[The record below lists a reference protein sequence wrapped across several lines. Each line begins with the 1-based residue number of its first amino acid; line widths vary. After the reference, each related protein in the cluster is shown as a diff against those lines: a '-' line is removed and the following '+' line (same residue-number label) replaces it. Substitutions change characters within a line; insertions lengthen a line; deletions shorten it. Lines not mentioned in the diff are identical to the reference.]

1 MIDSECK
8 TLALL
13 FRVAVC
19 LVPSGDGRIA
29 VCIRMGDCSRV
40 YRLCNQPLGPTQPPI
55 LSGMEMTTGQWQCS
69 EARKVSQL

>member
-40 YRLCNQPLGPTQPPI
+40 YRLCNQPLGPTQPPT
-55 LSGMEMTTGQWQCS
+55 LSGMGNDYWS
-69 EARKVSQL
+69 VGSGSALRLGR